1 MQFSFKWF
9 SKSKSHFGLDC
20 FQCSLILGLCD
31 LESADFEH
39 FTNKDESLFMSP
51 KSSNFAAEIENP
63 RRDNWL
69 TGRPAQHS
77 QSR

>member
-1 MQFSFKWF
+1 MIDLQAFCGCGKNLLI
-9 SKSKSHFGLDC
+9 SK
-20 FQCSLILGLCD
+20 I
-31 LESADFEH
+31 
-39 FTNKDESLFMSP
+39 
-51 KSSNFAAEIENP
+51 SSNFAPLFKKNP